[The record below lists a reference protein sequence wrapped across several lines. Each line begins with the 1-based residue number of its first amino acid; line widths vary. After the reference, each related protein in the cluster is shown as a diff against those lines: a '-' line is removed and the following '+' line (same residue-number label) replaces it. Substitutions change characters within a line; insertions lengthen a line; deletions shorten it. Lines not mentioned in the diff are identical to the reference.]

1 MEKKQINW
9 RKYSYIIVDECQDL
23 TRVQLEIIRKL
34 YIDKEESCIWF
45 LTDVAQSI
53 YMHSWLSK
61 HSFKSIGFNM
71 TGKSNIL
78 SKNYRTTKQIAMA
91 AYSLLGKDA
100 ALNKSDDFVEPVLV
114 EKNGAK
120 PQYHAFEE
128 LETELE
134 FLVNEIKKL
143 LMNEKYDLCDIA
155 IVAKSWNYLEDVS
168 THLLN
173 HGLDAHL
180 LKGQKSE
187 AYYEEITTKIIATR
201 EWTVKELATL
211 GFECLPSSAN
221 FVFAKHNSVDAE
233 TIFNAL
239 KAEGIFVRYFK
250 APRINEYLRITIGT
264 DEEMGK
270 VVEFLKNYFM
280 EN

>member
-1 MEKKQINW
+1 MKTKQIRW
-9 RKYSYIIVDECQDL
+9 KRYSYIIVDECQDL
-23 TRVQLEIIRKL
+23 TRVQLEIIRHL
-34 YIDKEESCIWF
+34 YKEKEESCILF

-71 TGKSNIL
+71 AGKSNIL

-91 AYSLLGKDA
+91 AYSLLGKDTD
-100 ALNKSDDFVEPVLV
+100 LNKSDDFVEPVLV
-114 EKNGAK
+114 ERNGAK

-168 THLLN
+168 AHLLN

-180 LKGQKSE
+180 LKDEESE
-187 AYYEEITTKIIATR
+187 AYYEEGKIQLIT
-201 EWTVKELATL
+201 L
-211 GFECLPSSAN
+211 
-221 FVFAKHNSVDAE
+221 H
-233 TIFNAL
+233 
-239 KAEGIFVRYFK
+239 
-250 APRINEYLRITIGT
+250 
-264 DEEMGK
+264 
-270 VVEFLKNYFM
+270 
-280 EN
+280 